1 MKLYEKW
8 SKWKSRDK
16 ISVKNMQKKKII
28 DKNIIKKISI
38 FLVLLIAVTLVL
50 SINFFPDKIL
60 LKEGQI
66 CTKDI
71 LSPGD
76 FEFADL
82 EATQNLKEKAAKSIK
97 EVYDLNLAN
106 IENVEKE
113 IDSFFL
119 KIEEYQEK
127 IDQSSNNTTAFSM
140 ETNSRLTDVE
150 PNEMAMANEINEDL
164 GLYISEQ
171 VIAAYLQLDN
181 LSLEKIRV
189 DIGSSVRKIMEQGIK
204 EDDLERAKKQLITE
218 ISEISLDHHDAL
230 IASEIATSLLLP
242 SLFLNEEDTEKRRQ
256 EAIASV
262 DDVMRTI
269 QKGQIIIR
277 KGEVVTSE
285 GIAILNALGLKN
297 PKINFSNII
306 GIIMITAICLLI
318 VFLYL
323 SYFYSDIYENVN
335 KLILLGTISI
345 FVILLAK
352 IASQASGYLMPIA
365 SASMLIAISLNPN
378 IAVLLTVI
386 LSLLIGF
393 FPGGGLNYI
402 LVSVISGIVAIYSIR
417 KATQRSSI
425 TRAGLIIAGV
435 NIITIS
441 ALGLINN
448 EGYYLIL
455 QNNLWGV
462 LNGFLAVVLT
472 IGILPF
478 LESFFSIT
486 TSFKLMELSNPN
498 QPLLKKLITEAPGTY
513 QHSIVVGNLS
523 ETAASEIGANG
534 LLARVAAL
542 YHDIG
547 KIKRA
552 YFFIE
557 NQEVY
562 KNIHDDMEP
571 SLSALVIASHVK
583 EGVELAK
590 KNKLPKD
597 IIDIIA
603 QHHGTGLINYFFHRA
618 LKENESANDAV
629 AEENYRYSGPKPQ
642 TKEAGIILLADSLEA
657 ATRSLTNPTATRI
670 KTLVKEIVQKN
681 LENGQLEECDLTLKD
696 LDKIGDSFSLILTG
710 MFHSRVEYPDDD
722 LIKKVKEEKKKN
734 GNSNKK
740 SAENNKNKS
749 TKNKKNN
756 QKGSTIS
763 KG

>member
-1 MKLYEKW
+1 MKIYEKW
-8 SKWKSRDK
+8 NKWKSRNKMADK
-16 ISVKNMQKKKII
+16 NTQKKKWIG
-28 DKNIIKKISI
+28 KNILQKTSI
-38 FLVLLIAVTLVL
+38 FFVLLIAITLVL

-66 CTKDI
+66 CSKDI

-76 FEFADL
+76 FEFVDF
-82 EATQNLKEKAAKSIK
+82 EATQNLKEKASKSIK

-106 IENVEKE
+106 IENVEKQ
-113 IDSFFL
+113 IDTLFL
-119 KIEEYQEK
+119 KIGEYKEK
-127 IDQSSNNTTAFSM
+127 IDKSFN
-140 ETNSRLTDVE
+140 ETNANITEIDKRLSDDE
-150 PNEMAMANEINEDL
+150 LNGMANEINENL
-164 GLYISEQ
+164 GFYISEE
-171 VIAAYLQLDN
+171 VIASCFQFDN
-181 LSLEKIRV
+181 LSLEKIRI
-189 DIGSSVRKIMEQGIK
+189 DIKNSMRKIMEQGIK
-204 EDDLERAKKQLITE
+204 KDDLENAKKQLIRE

-256 EAIASV
+256 EAISSV
-262 DDVMRTI
+262 PEVKKTI

-285 GIAILNALGLKN
+285 DIAILNALGLKN
-297 PKINFSNII
+297 PKIYFSNII
-306 GIIMITAICLLI
+306 GIAMITALCFL
-318 VFLYL
+318 VFFFHLDY
-323 SYFYSDIYENVN
+323 SYPDIYENIN
-335 KLILLGTISI
+335 KLILLGIISI
-345 FVILLAK
+345 FVVLLAK
-352 IASQASGYLMPIA
+352 LASQVSGYLIPVA
-365 SASMLIAISLNPN
+365 SASMLIAISLSPN
-378 IAVLLTVI
+378 ISILLTVI

-393 FPGGGLNYI
+393 IPGGGLNYT
-402 LVSVISGIVAIYSIR
+402 LVSIISGIVAIYAIR
-417 KATQRSSI
+417 KATQRSSL

-455 QNNLWGV
+455 QNNLWGI
-462 LNGFLAVVLT
+462 LNGFLSVILT

-478 LESFFSIT
+478 LESYFDIA

-498 QPLLKKLITEAPGTY
+498 QPLLKKMILEAPGTY
-513 QHSIVVGNLS
+513 HHSIVVGNLS
-523 ETAASEIGANG
+523 ETAAEEIEGNA
-534 LLARVAAL
+534 LLARVGAI

-547 KIKRA
+547 KIKRP

-557 NQEVY
+557 NQEAY
-562 KNIHDDMEP
+562 KNIHDEMEP

-583 EGVELAK
+583 EGIELAK
-590 KNKLPKD
+590 KYKLPKD

-603 QHHGTGLINYFFHRA
+603 QHHGTNLITYFFHRA
-618 LKENESANDAV
+618 VKENESANDAV

-670 KTLVKEIVQKN
+670 KTLVKEIIQKN

-696 LDKIGDSFSLILTG
+696 LNKIGDSFSRILTG
-710 MFHSRVEYPDDD
+710 MFHGRVEYPDGDS
-722 LIKKVKEEKKKN
+722 IKKIIEEGKKN

-740 SAENNKNKS
+740 SAENNKDKS
-749 TKNKKNN
+749 KKDERDN
-756 QKGSTIS
+756 QNGSTTS
-763 KG
+763 QS

>member
-8 SKWKSRDK
+8 NQWRKREKMTDKS
-16 ISVKNMQKKKII
+16 IQKKKWTS
-28 DKNIIKKISI
+28 KNILQQVTI
-38 FLVLLIAVTLVL
+38 FFILLIAITLVL

-60 LKEGQI
+60 LEEGQI
-66 CTKDI
+66 GTKDI

-76 FEFADL
+76 FEFIDV
-82 EATQNLKEKAAKSIK
+82 EATLNLREKAAKSIK

-119 KIEEYQEK
+119 KIEEYQAK
-127 IDQSSNNTTAFSM
+127 INESSRNTPSPALEL
-140 ETNSRLTDVE
+140 ETDAGSAGIDLIE
-150 PNEMAMANEINEDL
+150 MANEIKEDL
-164 GLYISEQ
+164 GLYVSEQ
-171 VIAAYLQLDN
+171 VIADCLQLDN
-181 LSLEKIRV
+181 LSLEKIKV
-189 DIGSSVRKIMEQGIK
+189 DVKSSLRTIMEQGIK
-204 EDDLERAKKQLITE
+204 KDDLENAKKQLIRE

-242 SLFLNEEDTEKRRQ
+242 SLFLNEADTEKRRQ
-256 EAIASV
+256 EAIDSV
-262 DDVMRTI
+262 DDVKRII

-277 KGEVVTSE
+277 KGEVATSE

-306 GIIMITAICLLI
+306 GIIMITAVCLLVI
-318 VFLYL
+318 FLYL
-323 SYFYSDIYENVN
+323 SFFFPGIYENVN
-335 KLILLGTISI
+335 KLILLGIISI
-345 FVILLAK
+345 LVILLAK

-365 SASMLIAISLNPN
+365 SASMLIAISLSPN
-378 IAVLLTVI
+378 IAMMLTVI

-402 LVSVISGIVAIYSIR
+402 LVSIISGIVAIYSIR
-417 KATQRSSI
+417 KATQRSSL

-435 NIITIS
+435 NMIIIS

-455 QNNLWGV
+455 QSNLWGV
-462 LNGFLAVVLT
+462 LNGFLAVILT

-478 LESFFSIT
+478 LENYFDIT

-498 QPLLKKLITEAPGTY
+498 QPLLKKMIVEAPGTY
-513 QHSIVVGNLS
+513 HHSIVVGNLS
-523 ETAASEIGANG
+523 ETATEEIGGNA
-534 LLARVAAL
+534 LLARVGAI

-547 KIKRA
+547 KIKRP
-552 YFFIE
+552 YFFTE
-557 NQEVY
+557 NQEAY
-562 KNIHDDMEP
+562 RNIHDDMEP

-583 EGVELAK
+583 EGIELAK

-597 IIDIIA
+597 IIDIIT
-603 QHHGTGLINYFFHRA
+603 QHHGTGLITYFFHRA
-618 LKENESANDAV
+618 VKENGSAVDAV

-670 KTLVKEIVQKN
+670 KTLVKEIIQKN
-681 LENGQLEECDLTLKD
+681 LESGQLEECDLTLKD
-696 LDKIGDSFSLILTG
+696 LDKIGDSFARILTG
-710 MFHSRVEYPDDD
+710 MFHTRVEYPDDD
-722 LIKKVKEEKKKN
+722 LIKKIKEEKKKN
-734 GNSNKK
+734 GNSNR
-740 SAENNKNKS
+740 KS
-749 TKNKKNN
+749 TKNNKDKSTKDKRGSK
-756 QKGSTIS
+756 KGSATS
-763 KG
+763 EG

>member
-262 DDVMRTI
+262 DDVIRTI

-478 LESFFSIT
+478 LESFFNIT
-486 TSFKLMELSNPN
+486 TSFKLMELSNSD

-670 KTLVKEIVQKN
+670 KTLVKEIIQKN

-740 SAENNKNKS
+740 STENNKGKSRKNKRD
-749 TKNKKNN
+749 NKKN
-756 QKGSTIS
+756 SATS
-763 KG
+763 KS

>member
-8 SKWKSRDK
+8 NKWKSRDK
-16 ISVKNMQKKKII
+16 IPGKNMQKKKLT
-28 DKNIIKKISI
+28 DKNIIQKISI
-38 FLVLLIAVTLVL
+38 FLILLTAITLVL

-66 CTKDI
+66 CSKDI

-76 FEFADL
+76 FEFVDL
-82 EATQNLKEKAAKSIK
+82 EATQNLREKAAKSIK

-106 IENVEKE
+106 IKNVEKQ
-113 IDSFFL
+113 IDSLFL
-119 KIEEYQEK
+119 KIKEYKEK
-127 IDQSSNNTTAFSM
+127 IDESPKD
-140 ETNSRLTDVE
+140 TNDDITKNGGRLTVGVL
-150 PNEMAMANEINEDL
+150 NEMANEINEDL
-164 GLYISEQ
+164 GFYISEQ
-171 VIAAYLQLDN
+171 VIADCLQFDN
-181 LSLEKIRV
+181 LTLEKIRV
-189 DIGSSVRKIMEQGIK
+189 DIKSSMRKIMEQGIK
-204 EDDLERAKKQLITE
+204 EDDLENAKKQLIRE
-218 ISEISLDHHDAL
+218 ISEISLDRHDAL
-230 IASEIATSLLLP
+230 IASNIATSLLIP

-256 EAIASV
+256 DAITSV
-262 DDVMRTI
+262 DDVLRTI

-277 KGEVVTSE
+277 KGEVATSE
-285 GIAILNALGLKN
+285 DMAILNALGLKN

-306 GIIMITAICLLI
+306 GIIMITAICLLV

-323 SYFYSDIYENVN
+323 NYFYPDIYENIN
-335 KLILLGTISI
+335 KLILLGIISI
-345 FVILLAK
+345 FVVLLAK

-378 IAVLLTVI
+378 IAILLTVI

-393 FPGGGLNYI
+393 IPGGGLNYV

-417 KATQRSSI
+417 KATQRSSL

-435 NIITIS
+435 NIINIS

-455 QNNLWGV
+455 QNNLWGA
-462 LNGFLAVVLT
+462 LSGFLAVILT

-478 LESFFSIT
+478 LESYFDIT

-498 QPLLKKLITEAPGTY
+498 QPLLKKMILEAPGTY
-513 QHSIVVGNLS
+513 HHSIVVGNLS
-523 ETAASEIGANG
+523 ETAAEEIEGNG
-534 LLARVAAL
+534 LLARVGAI

-547 KIKRA
+547 KIKRP
-552 YFFIE
+552 YFFTE

-562 KNIHDDMEP
+562 KNIHDEMEP

-583 EGVELAK
+583 EGLELAK

-603 QHHGTGLINYFFHRA
+603 QHHGTGLITYFFHRA
-618 LKENESANDAV
+618 LKENGSNVDKV

-670 KTLVKEIVQKN
+670 KTLVKEIIQKN

-696 LDKIGDSFSLILTG
+696 LDKIGDSFSRILTG
-710 MFHSRVEYPDDD
+710 MFHSRVEYPDED
-722 LIKKVKEEKKKN
+722 LIKKIKEEKKNN

-740 SAENNKNKS
+740 SAENNKVKSKKNKRN
-749 TKNKKNN
+749 NKKN
-756 QKGSTIS
+756 STIS

>member
-1 MKLYEKW
+1 M
-8 SKWKSRDK
+8 SG
-16 ISVKNMQKKKII
+16 KNMQKKKLI
-28 DKNIIKKISI
+28 DKNIIQKISI
-38 FLVLLIAVTLVL
+38 FFILLIAITLVL

-60 LKEGQI
+60 LEEGQI
-66 CTKDI
+66 CSKDI

-76 FEFADL
+76 FEFVDL
-82 EATQNLKEKAAKSIK
+82 EATQNLREKAAKSIK

-106 IENVEKE
+106 IENVEKQ
-113 IDSFFL
+113 IDNLFS
-119 KIEEYQEK
+119 KIKEYKEK
-127 IDQSSNNTTAFSM
+127 IDESSKV
-140 ETNSRLTDVE
+140 TNDDIKENSRRLTDDE
-150 PNEMAMANEINEDL
+150 LNEMANEINENL

-171 VIAAYLQLDN
+171 VIAGCLQLDN

-189 DIGSSVRKIMEQGIK
+189 DIKSSMRKIMEQGIK
-204 EDDLERAKKQLITE
+204 IDDLENAKKQLIRE
-218 ISEISLDHHDAL
+218 ISEISLDNHDAL
-230 IASEIATSLLLP
+230 IASDIATSLLLP

-262 DDVMRTI
+262 DDVIRTI

-277 KGEVVTSE
+277 KGEVATSE
-285 GIAILNALGLKN
+285 DIAILNALGLKN
-297 PKINFSNII
+297 PKINFSNIV
-306 GIIMITAICLLI
+306 GIIMITAICLLV

-323 SYFYSDIYENVN
+323 IYFYPDIYENIN
-335 KLILLGTISI
+335 KLILLGIISI

-352 IASQASGYLMPIA
+352 IACQVSGYLIPIA

-378 IAVLLTVI
+378 IAILLTVI

-393 FPGGGLNYI
+393 ITGGGLNYI

-417 KATQRSSI
+417 KATQRSSL
-425 TRAGLIIAGV
+425 TRAGLIIAGA
-435 NIITIS
+435 NIINIS

-462 LNGFLAVVLT
+462 LNGFLAVILT

-478 LESFFSIT
+478 LESYFDIT

-498 QPLLKKLITEAPGTY
+498 QPLLKKMILEAPGTY
-513 QHSIVVGNLS
+513 HHSIVVGNLS
-523 ETAASEIGANG
+523 ETAAEEIGGNG
-534 LLARVAAL
+534 LLARVGAI

-547 KIKRA
+547 KIKRP
-552 YFFIE
+552 YFFTE
-557 NQEVY
+557 NQEAY
-562 KNIHDDMEP
+562 KNIHDEMEP

-583 EGVELAK
+583 EGLELAK

-603 QHHGTGLINYFFHRA
+603 QHHGTGLITYFFHRA
-618 LKENESANDAV
+618 LKENGSNVDKV

-670 KTLVKEIVQKN
+670 KTLVKEIIQKN

-696 LDKIGDSFSLILTG
+696 LDKIGDSFSRILTG
-710 MFHSRVEYPDDD
+710 MFHSRVEYPDED
-722 LIKKVKEEKKKN
+722 LIKKVKEEKKNN

-740 SAENNKNKS
+740 SAENNKVKS
-749 TKNKKNN
+749 RKNKRDN
-756 QKGSTIS
+756 QKGSATS
-763 KG
+763 KS

>member
-1 MKLYEKW
+1 
-8 SKWKSRDK
+8 
-16 ISVKNMQKKKII
+16 MQKKKLI
-28 DKNIIKKISI
+28 DKNTIQKTSI
-38 FLVLLIAVTLVL
+38 FFVLLIAITLVL

-76 FEFADL
+76 FEFADV
-82 EATQNLKEKAAKSIK
+82 EATQNLREKAAKSIK

-127 IDQSSNNTTAFSM
+127 IDESSKDTTAPIV
-140 ETNSRLTDVE
+140 ETDSKLIDVE
-150 PNEMAMANEINEDL
+150 LNEMAMANEINEDL
-164 GLYISEQ
+164 GLYVSEQ
-171 VIAAYLQLDN
+171 VIVGCLQLDN
-181 LSLEKIRV
+181 LSLEKIKV
-189 DIGSSVRKIMEQGIK
+189 DTKSSLRKIMEQGIK
-204 EDDLERAKKQLITE
+204 KDDLENTKKQLIRE

-242 SLFLNEEDTEKRRQ
+242 SLFLNEEGTEKRRQ

-262 DDVMRTI
+262 DDVIRTI

-277 KGEVVTSE
+277 KGEVATSE

-297 PKINFSNII
+297 PKINFSNIV
-306 GIIMITAICLLI
+306 GIIMITAICLLV

-323 SYFYSDIYENVN
+323 SYFYPDIYKNVN
-335 KLILLGTISI
+335 KLILLGIISI
-345 FVILLAK
+345 FVVLLAK
-352 IASQASGYLMPIA
+352 IASQVSGYLMPSA
-365 SASMLIAISLNPN
+365 SASMLIAISLSPN
-378 IAVLLTVI
+378 IAILLTVI

-393 FPGGGLNYI
+393 IPGGGLNYI
-402 LVSVISGIVAIYSIR
+402 LVSIISGIVAIYSIR
-417 KATQRSSI
+417 KATQRSSL

-441 ALGLINN
+441 ALGLISN

-462 LNGFLAVVLT
+462 LNGFLAVILT

-478 LESFFSIT
+478 LESYFDIT

-498 QPLLKKLITEAPGTY
+498 QPLLKKLILEAPGTY
-513 QHSIVVGNLS
+513 HHSIVVGNLS
-523 ETAASEIGANG
+523 ETAAEEIGGNG
-534 LLARVAAL
+534 LLARVGAI

-547 KIKRA
+547 KIKRP
-552 YFFIE
+552 YFFTE
-557 NQEVY
+557 NQEAY

-583 EGVELAK
+583 EGIELAK

-603 QHHGTGLINYFFHRA
+603 QHHGTNLITYFFHRA
-618 LKENESANDAV
+618 LKENGSVNDAV

-657 ATRSLTNPTATRI
+657 ATRSLNNPTASRI
-670 KTLVKEIVQKN
+670 KNLAKEIIQKN

-696 LDKIGDSFSLILTG
+696 LDKIGDSFSRILTG
-710 MFHSRVEYPDDD
+710 MFHSRVEYPDED
-722 LIKKVKEEKKKN
+722 LIKKIKEEGKRN

-740 SAENNKNKS
+740 SAENNKDKS
-749 TKNKKNN
+749 TEDKGDS
-756 QKGSTIS
+756 QKGSAVS
-763 KG
+763 ES

>member
-1 MKLYEKW
+1 M
-8 SKWKSRDK
+8 SG
-16 ISVKNMQKKKII
+16 KNMQKKKLI

-38 FLVLLIAVTLVL
+38 FFIILTAITLVF

-76 FEFADL
+76 FKFVDV
-82 EATQNLKEKAAKSIK
+82 EATQNLREKAAKSIK

-106 IENVEKE
+106 IENVEKQ
-113 IDSFFL
+113 IDNLFS
-119 KIEEYQEK
+119 KIKEYQRK
-127 IDQSSNNTTAFSM
+127 IDESSKDTTANIT
-140 ETNSRLTDVE
+140 ENGRRLTDDE
-150 PNEMAMANEINEDL
+150 LNEMANEINEDL

-171 VIAAYLQLDN
+171 VIAGCLQLDN

-189 DIGSSVRKIMEQGIK
+189 DIKSSVRKIMEQGIK
-204 EDDLERAKKQLITE
+204 KDDLEHAKKQLIRE

-242 SLFLNEEDTEKRRQ
+242 SLFLNEEGTEKRRQ

-262 DDVMRTI
+262 DDVIRTI
-269 QKGQIIIR
+269 QKGQIITR
-277 KGEVVTSE
+277 KGEVATSE
-285 GIAILNALGLKN
+285 DIAILNALGLKN

-306 GIIMITAICLLI
+306 GIIMITAICLS
-318 VFLYL
+318 VFFFYL
-323 SYFYSDIYENVN
+323 NYFYPDIYENIN
-335 KLILLGTISI
+335 KLILLGIISI
-345 FVILLAK
+345 FIVLLAK
-352 IASQASGYLMPIA
+352 IASQVSGYLMPIA

-378 IAVLLTVI
+378 IAILLTVI

-393 FPGGGLNYI
+393 IPGGGLNYI

-417 KATQRSSI
+417 KATQRSSL

-435 NIITIS
+435 NIIAIS

-448 EGYYLIL
+448 DGYYLIL

-462 LNGFLAVVLT
+462 LNGFLAVILT

-478 LESFFSIT
+478 LESYFDIT

-498 QPLLKKLITEAPGTY
+498 QPLLKKMILEAPGTY
-513 QHSIVVGNLS
+513 HHSIVVGNLS
-523 ETAASEIGANG
+523 ETAAEEIGGNG
-534 LLARVAAL
+534 LLARVGAI

-547 KIKRA
+547 KIKRP
-552 YFFIE
+552 YFFTE
-557 NQEVY
+557 NQEAY
-562 KNIHDDMEP
+562 KNIHDEMEP

-583 EGVELAK
+583 EGIELAK

-603 QHHGTGLINYFFHRA
+603 QHHGTNLITYFFHRA
-618 LKENESANDAV
+618 LKENGSTNDAV

-670 KTLVKEIVQKN
+670 KTLVKEIIQKN

-696 LDKIGDSFSLILTG
+696 LDKIGDSFSRILTG
-710 MFHSRVEYPDDD
+710 MFHSRVEYPDED

-740 SAENNKNKS
+740 SAENNKDKS
-749 TKNKKNN
+749 RKNKRDN
-756 QKGSTIS
+756 QKGSATS
-763 KG
+763 KS

>member
-262 DDVMRTI
+262 DDVIRTI

-478 LESFFSIT
+478 LESFFNIT
-486 TSFKLMELSNPN
+486 TSFKLMELSNSD

-618 LKENESANDAV
+618 LKENGLTNDAV

-670 KTLVKEIVQKN
+670 KTLVKEIIQKN

-740 SAENNKNKS
+740 STENNKGKSRKNKRD
-749 TKNKKNN
+749 NKKN
-756 QKGSTIS
+756 SATS
-763 KG
+763 KS

>member
-262 DDVMRTI
+262 DDVIRTI

-478 LESFFSIT
+478 LESFFNIT
-486 TSFKLMELSNPN
+486 TSFKLMELSNSD

-670 KTLVKEIVQKN
+670 KTLVKEIIQKN

>member
-8 SKWKSRDK
+8 NKWKSRDK
-16 ISVKNMQKKKII
+16 IPGKNMQKKKLT
-28 DKNIIKKISI
+28 DKNIIQKISI
-38 FLVLLIAVTLVL
+38 FLILLTAITLVL

-66 CTKDI
+66 CSKDI

-76 FEFADL
+76 FEFVDL
-82 EATQNLKEKAAKSIK
+82 EATQNLREKAAKSIK

-106 IENVEKE
+106 IENVEKQ
-113 IDSFFL
+113 IDSLFF
-119 KIEEYQEK
+119 KIKEYKEK
-127 IDQSSNNTTAFSM
+127 IDESSKDASDDITKNGR
-140 ETNSRLTDVE
+140 RLTDDVL
-150 PNEMAMANEINEDL
+150 NEMANEINEDL

-171 VIAAYLQLDN
+171 IIVECLQFDN
-181 LSLEKIRV
+181 LTLEKIRV
-189 DIGSSVRKIMEQGIK
+189 DIKSSMRKIMEQGIK
-204 EDDLERAKKQLITE
+204 EDDLENAKKQLIRE

-230 IASEIATSLLLP
+230 IASNIATSLLIP

-262 DDVMRTI
+262 DDVISTI

-277 KGEVVTSE
+277 KGEVATSE
-285 GIAILNALGLKN
+285 DMAILNALGLKN

-306 GIIMITAICLLI
+306 GIIMITAICLLV

-323 SYFYSDIYENVN
+323 NYFYPDIYENIN
-335 KLILLGTISI
+335 KLILLGIISI
-345 FVILLAK
+345 FVVLLAK

-365 SASMLIAISLNPN
+365 SASMLIAISLTPN
-378 IAVLLTVI
+378 IAILLTVI
-386 LSLLIGF
+386 LSLLVGF
-393 FPGGGLNYI
+393 IPGGGLNYS
-402 LVSVISGIVAIYSIR
+402 LVSIISGIVAIYSIR
-417 KATQRSSI
+417 KATQRSNL
-425 TRAGLIIAGV
+425 TRAGLIIAGA

-448 EGYYLIL
+448 ESYYLIL

-462 LNGFLAVVLT
+462 LNGFLAVILT

-478 LESFFSIT
+478 LESYFDIT

-498 QPLLKKLITEAPGTY
+498 QPLLKKMILEAPGTY
-513 QHSIVVGNLS
+513 HHSIVVGNLS
-523 ETAASEIGANG
+523 ETASEEIGGNG
-534 LLARVAAL
+534 LLARVGAI

-547 KIKRA
+547 KIKRP
-552 YFFIE
+552 YFFTE
-557 NQEVY
+557 NQEAY
-562 KNIHDDMEP
+562 KNIHDEMEP

-583 EGVELAK
+583 EGLELAK

-603 QHHGTGLINYFFHRA
+603 QHHGTGLITYFFHRA
-618 LKENESANDAV
+618 LKENGSNVDKV

-670 KTLVKEIVQKN
+670 KTLVKEIIQKN
-681 LENGQLEECDLTLKD
+681 LENGQLEECDLTMKD
-696 LDKIGDSFSLILTG
+696 LDKIGDSFSRILTG
-710 MFHSRVEYPDDD
+710 MFHSRVEYPDED
-722 LIKKVKEEKKKN
+722 LLKKIKEEKKNN

-740 SAENNKNKS
+740 STENNKTKSKKNKS
-749 TKNKKNN
+749 DNKK
-756 QKGSTIS
+756 GSAKS